1 MATETTRRSP
11 MAMNGRKKAAIF
23 LISVGP
29 EKAARIFKHLSEE
42 EIEHLTYEIANMPH
56 VDPTLTEQVL
66 EEFEQMALAQQYIN
80 LGGLDYARE
89 VLEQAIGEQK
99 AQEIISRLSETLQVR
114 PFDFARKADAAQ
126 LLNFIQNEHPQTISL
141 IMAHLHPEQS
151 GIILSSLPPERQVEV
166 AKRIATLD
174 QTAPEVLSEIE
185 STLERRLASFVRQD
199 FTSIGGIDVAVDVLN
214 RVDRQTERT
223 IIEALEEEDP
233 DLAEEIRLRMFVFED
248 LVTLDDRSI
257 QKVIAEVE
265 TAHWALALKTASE
278 HVSQRIFQNM
288 SKRAAEMLQ
297 EEIEYLGPV
306 RLRDVED
313 AQQRVVATV
322 RTLDESGE
330 IIIARGGEDEIV
342 V

>member
-1 MATETTRRSP
+1 MAVERAARNSSTMS
-11 MAMNGRKKAAIF
+11 GHKKAAIF
-23 LISVGP
+23 MISVGP
-29 EKAARIFKHLSEE
+29 EKAARVFKHLNDED
-42 EIEHLTYEIANMPH
+42 IERITYEIANMPQ
-56 VDPTLTEQVL
+56 VEAELTESVL

-89 VLEQAIGEQK
+89 VLEQAIGQQK
-99 AQEIISRLSETLQVR
+99 AMEIIARLSDTMQVR
-114 PFDFARKADAAQ
+114 PFDFARKADAGQ

-151 GIILSSLPPERQVEV
+151 GIILSSLPPDRQVEV
-166 AKRIATLD
+166 AKRMATLD
-174 QTAPEVLSEIE
+174 QTAPEVLGEIE

-223 IIEALEEEDP
+223 IMEALEEEDP

-257 QKVIAEVE
+257 QKVISEVE
-265 TAHWALALKTASE
+265 TGHWALALKTASD
-278 HVSQRIFQNM
+278 HVSQRVFQNM
-288 SKRAAEMLQ
+288 SKRASEMLQ
-297 EEIEYLGPV
+297 EEIDYLGPV

-313 AQQRVVATV
+313 AQQRIVATI
-322 RTLDESGE
+322 RTLDEAGD

>member
-1 MATETTRRSP
+1 MAVETSKSRAKELP
-11 MAMNGRKKAAIF
+11 GIKKAAIF
-23 LISVGP
+23 LIALGP
-29 EKAARIFKHLSEE
+29 EHAAQVFRHLGES
-42 EIEHLTYEIANMPH
+42 EIERLTYEIANMPH
-56 VDPTLTEQVL
+56 IDAELIEDVFQ
-66 EEFEQMALAQQYIN
+66 EFEHMAIAQEYIN

-89 VLEQAIGEQK
+89 VLEKAIGSQK
-99 AQEIISRLSETLQVR
+99 ASEIIERLADTLQVR

-141 IMAHLHPEQS
+141 IMAHLHPDQA
-151 GIILSSLPPERQVEV
+151 GIILSSLPPDRQVEV
-166 AKRIATLD
+166 AKRMATLD
-174 QTAPEVLSEIE
+174 RTAPEVLREVE
-185 STLERRLASFVRQD
+185 ATLEKRLASLVREE

-223 IIEALEEEDP
+223 IMEALEEEDP

-248 LVTLDDRSI
+248 IVTLDDRSI
-257 QKVIAEVE
+257 QKVIAEID
-265 TAHWALALKTASE
+265 TPTWALALKTASE
-278 HVSQRIFQNM
+278 HVAQRIFQNM
-288 SKRAAEMLQ
+288 SKRAGEILR

-313 AQQRVVATV
+313 AQQRIVATC
-322 RTLDESGE
+322 RRLDETGE

>member
-1 MATETTRRSP
+1 MAVETSKSRAKELS
-11 MAMNGRKKAAIF
+11 GIKKAAIF
-23 LISVGP
+23 LIALGP
-29 EKAARIFKHLSEE
+29 EHAAQVFRHLGES
-42 EIEHLTYEIANMPH
+42 EIERLTYEIANMPH
-56 VDPTLTEQVL
+56 IDAELIEDVFQ
-66 EEFEQMALAQQYIN
+66 EFEHMAIAQEYIN

-89 VLEQAIGEQK
+89 VLEKAIGSQK
-99 AQEIISRLSETLQVR
+99 ASEIIERLADTLQVR

-141 IMAHLHPEQS
+141 IMAHLHPDQA
-151 GIILSSLPPERQVEV
+151 GIILSSLPPDRQVEV
-166 AKRIATLD
+166 AKRMATLD
-174 QTAPEVLSEIE
+174 RTAPEVLREVE
-185 STLERRLASFVRQD
+185 ATLEKRLASLVREE

-223 IIEALEEEDP
+223 IMEALEEEDP

-248 LVTLDDRSI
+248 IVTLDDRSI
-257 QKVIAEVE
+257 QKVIAEID
-265 TAHWALALKTASE
+265 TPTWALALKTASE
-278 HVSQRIFQNM
+278 HVAQRIFQNM
-288 SKRAAEMLQ
+288 SKRAGEILR

-313 AQQRVVATV
+313 AQQRIVATC
-322 RTLDESGE
+322 RRLDETGE